1 LIADHARQRQKAEE
15 TLMSSVAQLGY
26 VGIEASD
33 LPAWEKFGVDVLGF
47 QLSRKDEDQ
56 LVFRM
61 DEYEQRIIVAK
72 GPADDLAFSGWETA
86 SEADLQEI
94 VARLT
99 AAGVVVTKASP
110 EETAA
115 RRVELLFLCT
125 DPEGNRV
132 ELYTGPALT
141 NAPFRSSALRSSFV
155 TGEHGLGHYFLISK
169 KDRQATLEFY
179 IGLLG
184 FKVSDYIRQELAP
197 GFVADAAF
205 LHCNGRHHTMAAALM
220 PAPKHIHHLM
230 IEVADIADVGAAYD
244 RAQDLDAPCEMT
256 LGMHRNDKMF
266 SFYMRTPSGFLIE
279 FGYGGLVVEDATW
292 RVKSFDRL
300 SEWGHRP
307 VTPHGKA
314 A

>member
-1 LIADHARQRQKAEE
+1 
-15 TLMSSVAQLGY
+15 MSSVTQFGY

-33 LPAWEKFGVDVLGF
+33 LPAWEKFGVDVLGL
-47 QLSRKDEDQ
+47 QLSRKDADQ

-61 DEYEQRIIVAK
+61 DEYEQRIIVTK

-110 EETAA
+110 EDTVA

-125 DPEGNRV
+125 DPDGNRV
-132 ELYTGPALT
+132 ELYYGPALT

-155 TGEHGLGHYFLISK
+155 TGEQGLGHYFLISK
-169 KDRQATLEFY
+169 KDRKTTLDFY

-184 FKVSDYIRQELAP
+184 FKISDYIRQELAP
-197 GFVADAAF
+197 GIVADAAF
-205 LHCNGRHHTMAAALM
+205 LHCNGRHHTMAAAVM
-220 PAPKHIHHLM
+220 PTPKHIHHLM

-244 RAQDLDAPCEMT
+244 RAQDLGAPIEMT
-256 LGMHRNDKMF
+256 LGMHPNDKMF
-266 SFYMRTPSGFLIE
+266 SFYVRTPSGFSIE
-279 FGYGGLVVEDATW
+279 FGYGGLIVDDATW

-307 VTPHGKA
+307 A
-314 A
+314 APQVQMA